1 MVAGE
6 VDIKEGILLTRRVY
20 FVLKEKMKYDE

>member
-6 VDIKEGILLTRRVY
+6 VDIKERILLTRRVY
-20 FVLKEKMKYDE
+20 FVLEEKIKYD